1 MLPTPLS
8 LTLSPE
14 WGEGPEGNRA
24 EAPWL
29 VARMSTTQERSIYEI
44 EMPRLDGQPEKL
56 SDYAGQVILA
66 VNVASKC
73 GFTPQYAG
81 LEAMY
86 EKYSPRG
93 LAILGFPCNQFF
105 GQEPGSAEKIQEF
118 CSLNYGVTFPLFSK
132 IDVKGGKQH
141 PLYAIL
147 TSIADD
153 AGKAGNVG
161 WNFEKFLIGRDGRVL
176 RRYPPPTKPDEPA
189 LLQDIADAL

>member
-1 MLPTPLS
+1 MLPTPPS

-29 VARMSTTQERSIYEI
+29 VARMSPTQERSIYEI

-81 LEAMY
+81 LQALHDRYKE
-86 EKYSPRG
+86 RG
-93 LAILGFPCNQFF
+93 FTVLGFPSNQFF
-105 GQEPGSAEKIQEF
+105 RQEP
-118 CSLNYGVTFPLFSK
+118 
-132 IDVKGGKQH
+132 
-141 PLYAIL
+141 
-147 TSIADD
+147 
-153 AGKAGNVG
+153 
-161 WNFEKFLIGRDGRVL
+161 
-176 RRYPPPTKPDEPA
+176 
-189 LLQDIADAL
+189 